1 MCRPPFFKEMQMPA
15 KPSSARSALAPA
27 TWFAGCLLAIFA
39 IFGLCAI
46 EWTTYDS
53 FDHKVFDIRVAVLA
67 PVSAF
72 IEACTC
78 P

>member
-1 MCRPPFFKEMQMPA
+1 MPA

-27 TWFAGCLLAIFA
+27 TWVAGCVLAIFA
-39 IFGLCAI
+39 IAGLFAI

-53 FDHKVFDIRVAVLA
+53 FDHEVFDIRVAVLA